1 MGIGGGVSGV
11 GECGQGV
18 FSMRLVLL
26 CVMLVLVWAPGASRA
41 DVSFTRDVV
50 PILLRRCTGCH
61 GERSNLGG
69 YRAHTYQAL
78 TKAGN
83 SGARAILAGRPDASR
98 LFQLITSKAEQTR
111 MPKSDE
117 PLPALQIDVIRR
129 WIAEG
134 AKYDG
139 ADPAASLKTLLGPR
153 VHPTAPTVYR
163 IGVPVLALSLIP
175 GGDRIAVG
183 GYNEITIWSS
193 TTGALIRR
201 IGGLPQRIQAMSFSK
216 DSRTLLVSGGTP
228 GEYGEISL
236 VNVATSARTLVLE
249 PWTDI
254 CLAAVFSPDGKRIA
268 AGGADNTVRCYDA
281 DTGKRL
287 WSSGV
292 HSDWVTSVSFSG
304 DGKFV
309 ASAGRDMTVK
319 VNDAVTGEL
328 FTTYNGHNRQL
339 GQFSEHAPVYAV
351 RFAADALAAYS
362 AGAGRWVQRWD
373 PIKARAESGDAG
385 DMEERFSK
393 QSHAQH
399 IEHGFKHEVFALT
412 VRGGGLF
419 AASADGIVKQFDIST
434 LKEIRSY
441 TAGSDWLFALD
452 YDPAT
457 ERLAAGSYSGRVTVW
472 NAQSGA
478 VIIAFDARPSGPVTV
493 VRHP

>member
-1 MGIGGGVSGV
+1 M
-11 GECGQGV
+11 
-18 FSMRLVLL
+18 
-26 CVMLVLVWAPGASRA
+26 
-41 DVSFTRDVV
+41 
-50 PILLRRCTGCH
+50 
-61 GERSNLGG
+61 
-69 YRAHTYQAL
+69 
-78 TKAGN
+78 
-83 SGARAILAGRPDASR
+83 
-98 LFQLITSKAEQTR
+98 
-111 MPKSDE
+111 
-117 PLPALQIDVIRR
+117 
-129 WIAEG
+129 
-134 AKYDG
+134 
-139 ADPAASLKTLLGPR
+139 
-153 VHPTAPTVYR
+153 
-163 IGVPVLALSLIP
+163 
-175 GGDRIAVG
+175 
-183 GYNEITIWSS
+183 
-193 TTGALIRR
+193 
-201 IGGLPQRIQAMSFSK
+201 
-216 DSRTLLVSGGTP
+216 
-228 GEYGEISL
+228 
-236 VNVATSARTLVLE
+236 VLE

-328 FTTYNGHNRQL
+328 FTTYNGHNRHL

-351 RFAADALAAYS
+351 RFAANAPAAYS

-393 QSHAQH
+393 QGHAQH

-419 AASADGIVKQFDIST
+419 AASADGIVKQFDLST

-441 TAGSDWLFALD
+441 RADSDWLFALD

-457 ERLAAGSYSGRVTVW
+457 QRLAAGSYAGRVTVW
-472 NAQSGA
+472 DAKSGA
-478 VIIAFDARPSGPVTV
+478 VITAFNARPSGPVAV
-493 VRHP
+493 VHRQ